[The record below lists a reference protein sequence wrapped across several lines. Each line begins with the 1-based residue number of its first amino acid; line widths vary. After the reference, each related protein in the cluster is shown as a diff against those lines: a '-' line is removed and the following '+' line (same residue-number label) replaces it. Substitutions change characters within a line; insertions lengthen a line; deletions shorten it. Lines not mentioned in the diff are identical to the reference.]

1 MQEIYR
7 AGDITEA
14 HIIAGMLE
22 SQGIDS
28 HVGGQYLQGGVG
40 ELASMNFATVSVPEV
55 DIVAARELINEYES
69 TPYPAVS
76 TSTNTNISGGVEL
89 SRYMLLPLALLLVL
103 GAVYL
108 WTLDEAMTIM

>member
-1 MQEIYR
+1 MQEVYR

-28 HVGGQYLQGGVG
+28 HVGGHYLQGGVG
-40 ELASMNFATVSVPEV
+40 ELASMNFATVSVPEEDV
-55 DIVAARELINEYES
+55 VAARELINEYEITS
-69 TPYPAVS
+69 YPAVS
-76 TSTNTNISGGVEL
+76 ASNSEGVAL
-89 SRYMLLPLALLLVL
+89 SRYMLLPLALLVVL

-108 WTLDEAMTIM
+108 LAISVN